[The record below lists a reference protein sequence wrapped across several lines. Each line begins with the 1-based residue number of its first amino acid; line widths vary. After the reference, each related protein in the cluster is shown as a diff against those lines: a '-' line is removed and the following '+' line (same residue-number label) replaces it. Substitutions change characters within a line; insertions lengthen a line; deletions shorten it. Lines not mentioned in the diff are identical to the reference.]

1 MIFTKS
7 AGSIFVLHIL
17 SIQTEQLQAFQLLPL
32 TVTSPSAPAT
42 CLPSS
47 SSITSRSCCTQ
58 NNRRCTRISN
68 HDEPYGLHSRGSRHF
83 LPSRAPS
90 NTRASSSTSLNGL
103 LNTAVLSASL
113 SATAKLLSSIG
124 IGALATP
131 VGPKQFGNILDGSA
145 VSALSK
151 LTYWLF
157 QPCFLLCGVASTLA
171 KANSGTGGLPTNA
184 LMVLPLAALVQISLG
199 ALAAK
204 CITTKKFGI
213 RPLFLGID
221 VDDDAGA
228 SDIQMCTTFANS
240 GPLPTI
246 LSDALFRGELL
257 SDVAAC
263 ISFYLLVWSPLFW
276 TLGKIILGLNE
287 KDAVSVNDTGSNK
300 EVGINLSSK
309 FSKVTR
315 QVKALLSPP
324 VIGSLMGIIIGSNS
338 VLRSAFL
345 TPGAPLAPVFGAFR
359 TFAVAY
365 LPAAVLVLAGSL
377 VRKDAA
383 TSDSGSK
390 ETRSSSVHPKTIISL
405 IFSRFVL
412 SPLLA
417 LTTVRILLGANLLP
431 VDNARTLAVVT
442 FTLLMEGCMPPA
454 QNSVVMLQLADEKA
468 RAAKMAKLLTVIY
481 ALSSI
486 PVTLLLS
493 GCLGLSGILNH
504 IV

>member
-1 MIFTKS
+1 MFFS
-7 AGSIFVLHIL
+7 IL
-17 SIQTEQLQAFQLLPL
+17 SVQTEQMRAFQPL
-32 TVTSPSAPAT
+32 VPISTST
-42 CLPSS
+42 SS
-47 SSITSRSCCTQ
+47 TANSRSCYFHRGGLCRMNT
-58 NNRRCTRISN
+58 NE
-68 HDEPYGLHSRGSRHF
+68 EPNGRHVHAGPRYF
-83 LPSRAPS
+83 LPSTRSPS
-90 NTRASSSTSLNGL
+90 VRRSPSTSLNGL
-103 LNTAVLSASL
+103 LNTAVLSASF
-113 SATAKLLSSIG
+113 SATTKLLSSIG

-171 KANSGTGGLPTNA
+171 KAYSGTGGLPTNA

-204 CITTKKFGI
+204 CITTNKFGI

-221 VDDDAGA
+221 ADDDAGA

-287 KDAVSVNDTGSNK
+287 KGDASANENSTISN
-300 EVGINLSSK
+300 VM
-309 FSKVTR
+309 R
-315 QVKALLSPP
+315 QVKTFLSPP
-324 VIGSLMGIIIGSNS
+324 VIGSLTGIVIGSNS

-345 TPGAPLAPVFGAFR
+345 TPGAPFAPVFGAFR
-359 TFAVAY
+359 TFGAAY

-377 VRKDAA
+377 VRKDAP
-383 TSDSGSK
+383 TNGD
-390 ETRSSSVHPKTIISL
+390 TQSSSVHPKTIMSL

-412 SPLLA
+412 SPVLA
-417 LTTVRILLGANLLP
+417 LTTVRLLLAANLLP

-454 QNSVVMLQLADEKA
+454 QNSVVMLQLADKKA

-493 GCLGLSGILNH
+493 GCLSISGILSH
-504 IV
+504 IA